1 MKQLKSIQEL
11 QHQHQEKFLIAMSLM
26 HDARTD
32 TQIDNA
38 YKEVCKA
45 AVEYS
50 RYLKKLMKNVYE
62 MCCSDQ
68 SQIMR
73 FMNDHFNMDPEK
85 CSVDFDIRAY
95 TIYWTISMYH
105 NKERYYYISQ
115 LGRPI
120 DMDNFYDWAMKMMT

>member
-1 MKQLKSIQEL
+1 
-11 QHQHQEKFLIAMSLM
+11 M
-26 HDARTD
+26 HNTVIIICDGQFPKT
-32 TQIDNA
+32 
-38 YKEVCKA
+38 
-45 AVEYS
+45 EYP
-50 RYLKKLMKNVYE
+50 RYLIGSADFIICCDGALKKFMKNVYE
-62 MCCSDQ
+62 ICCSDQ